1 MLQTTV
7 DDVRHYGKL
16 YDSRN
21 NPFSLIAARP
31 HNREVHSGDTLLM
44 DQNNDQLGFDAI
56 NFYGIGEVQYKYR
69 IAGIQ
74 DNWQQTKS
82 GEILLEKIVPGKYY
96 TLQLELK
103 DNAWQSGTISIT
115 LYRPP
120 YWYQTRAW
128 KTIGWISLGI
138 LVLLS
143 VFGAVSIAR
152 YAASRAQ
159 LKKQMMNDLELR
171 AIHSQINPHFIF
183 NTLSTALYFISRK
196 EYDDAYGHVNKFSH
210 LLRSYLKS
218 SHDRYVI
225 LSEEIDMLKRYIE
238 LQQAR
243 FEQKFTYEITVDN
256 KLPAGNIQI
265 PSLLLQPLVENAI
278 NHGLFHKK
286 EAGRLRIGFEQ
297 GSDHTTLI
305 CTIEDDG
312 VGREQARIIKQ
323 QSALRKESFGTKL
336 TDKLVNI
343 FRQYEEMAIS
353 IGYTD
358 KQPPETGTIV
368 KLTISNVK
376 YVV

>member
-1 MLQTTV
+1 MS
-7 DDVRHYGKL
+7 Y
-16 YDSRN
+16 N
-21 NPFSLIAARP
+21 NPI
-31 HNREVHSGDTLLM
+31 HSGDTLLL
-44 DQNNDQLGFDAI
+44 DHTGNRLTIDAI
-56 NFYGIGEVQYKYR
+56 NFYGSGEVQYQYR
-69 IAGIQ
+69 IKGLQ
-74 DNWQQTKS
+74 DNWQQTKA
-82 GEILLEKIVPGKYY
+82 GEILLDAVESGQYY
-96 TLQLELK
+96 TLQLQVK
-103 DNAWQSGTISIT
+103 DNAWQSGMISIT

-120 YWYQTRAW
+120 YWYQTRTW
-128 KTIGWISLGI
+128 KTISWLCLGI

-143 VFGAVSIAR
+143 GFGAVGLAR
-152 YAASRAQ
+152 YAATRAK
-159 LKKQMMNDLELR
+159 LKKQMMTELELR

-243 FEQKFTYEITVDN
+243 FEQKFIYEITVDN

-286 EAGRLRIGFEQ
+286 EAGWLRIGFEQ
-297 GSDHTTLI
+297 GSDHTTLV
-305 CTIEDDG
+305 CTIEDNG

-353 IGYTD
+353 IDYID